1 MADAMQTLGKMQTL
15 GNSAFQRMKAMI
27 LDGTLEPGTLLREKK
42 FADRLGVS
50 RTPVREAI
58 GQLISEGLAT
68 RAEGGTPVVSRV
80 SLSEIMEILHV
91 RSLLE
96 CEAAKKAALS
106 TTAAE
111 RLLPIR
117 ARIVGFLE
125 GPRPD
130 AATHSALDQ
139 QLHLEIARLAGSKLL
154 VELIEGLKVKT
165 LMYDQGFI
173 PDRLM
178 PGCHEH
184 LTLIDAIVEQSP
196 DAAAAAMHL
205 HLANVR
211 EAIIAH
217 IYHPF

>member
-1 MADAMQTLGKMQTL
+1 MVEIVKTLGDTT
-15 GNSAFQRMKAMI
+15 FQRMKAMI

-68 RAEGGTPVVSRV
+68 RANGSTPVVSRV

-96 CEAAKKAALS
+96 CETAKKAALS
-106 TTAAE
+106 MQSAE
-111 RLLPIR
+111 YLLPLR
-117 ARIVGFLE
+117 AQIVRFLE

-130 AATHSALDQ
+130 SRVHFELDSR
-139 QLHLEIARLAGSKLL
+139 LHLDIARLAGSKLL
-154 VELIEGLKVKT
+154 IELIEGLKIKT
-165 LMYDQGFI
+165 RMFDQGSI
-173 PDRLM
+173 PERLI

-184 LTLIDAIVEQSP
+184 LAIIDAITGQQADE
-196 DAAAAAMHL
+196 AAAAMKL
-205 HLANVR
+205 HLTNVR
-211 EAIIAH
+211 ESIISR
-217 IYHPF
+217 INHPF

>member
-1 MADAMQTLGKMQTL
+1 MAETMQTL
-15 GNSAFQRMKAMI
+15 GNSAFRRLKAMI
-27 LDGTLEPGTLLREKK
+27 VDGTLEPGTVLREKK
-42 FADRLGVS
+42 FADQLGVS

-68 RAEGGTPVVSRV
+68 RTDGGTPVVSRV
-80 SLSEIMEILHV
+80 SLNEIMEILHV

-106 TTAAE
+106 INPAE

-117 ARIVGFLE
+117 LKIVGFLE

-130 AATHSALDQ
+130 AKEHSDLDT

-154 VELIEGLKVKT
+154 VELVEGLKVKT
-165 LMYDQGFI
+165 RMFDQGSI
-173 PDRLM
+173 PGRLT

-184 LTLIDAIVEQSP
+184 LSIIDAITNQKPEE
-196 DAAAAAMHL
+196 AANAMKL
-205 HLANVR
+205 HLSHVR
-211 EAIIAH
+211 ESIISH

>member
-1 MADAMQTLGKMQTL
+1 MAETMQTLSD
-15 GNSAFQRMKAMI
+15 SAFQRIKAMI

-68 RAEGGTPVVSRV
+68 RSEGGTPVVSSI
-80 SLSEIMEILHV
+80 SLSDIMEILHV

-106 TTAAE
+106 GRPVE

-117 ARIVGFLE
+117 AEIMTFLE

-130 AATHSALDQ
+130 AIAHSTLDSR
-139 QLHLEIARLAGSKLL
+139 LHLEIAKLAGSKLL

-165 LMYDQGFI
+165 MMFDQGSI

-184 LTLIDAIVEQSP
+184 LAIIDAIIGQEP
-196 DAAAAAMHL
+196 DAAAAAMKL
-205 HLANVR
+205 HLVNVR
-211 EAIIAH
+211 EAIISH